1 MTNAE
6 KYKQEIKEIVK
17 PNEQAETVLAY
28 NIKTN
33 KLARCGRTYCGDCL
47 FAKTNYT
54 KKNGSDNC
62 TKNCKDWLQSECK
75 EDSEYEEDTER
86 NTINDEP
93 NESKDIG
100 EARKVKQLLFVEDGS
115 VDMFELYSQ
124 LSGNPEIAII
134 VYRKNSRT
142 PVLANLEKEK

>member
-6 KYKQEIKEIVK
+6 KYKQEIDKIVK
-17 PNEQAETVLAY
+17 PNEQAKSVLAY

-33 KLARCGRTYCGDCL
+33 KLARCLARYGITSCADCL
-47 FAKTNYT
+47 FFSANN
-54 KKNGSDNC
+54 KNKSISTC
-62 TKNCKDWLQSECK
+62 TDACEDWLQSEYGEQSTEK
-75 EDSEYEEDTER
+75 DTISE
-86 NTINDEP
+86 EP
-93 NESKDIG
+93 NESEDIS

>member
-6 KYKQEIKEIVK
+6 KYKQEIDKIV
-17 PNEQAETVLAY
+17 VLAY

-33 KLARCGRTYCGDCL
+33 KLAKCGRTYCGDCL

-54 KKNGSDNC
+54 KKNASDNC
-62 TKNCKDWLQSECK
+62 TKNCKDWLQSE
-75 EDSEYEEDTER
+75 YAEDTEK
-86 NTINDEP
+86 TINDEP

-115 VDMFELYSQ
+115 ADMFNLYSQ

>member
-6 KYKQEIKEIVK
+6 KYKKEIEKIVK
-17 PNEQAETVLAY
+17 PDEHAECVLAY

-33 KLARCGRTYCGDCL
+33 KLERCGVTSCADCL
-47 FAKTNYT
+47 FFLANN
-54 KKNGSDNC
+54 KNKSPFFHCTDNC
-62 TKNCKDWLQSECK
+62 EDWLQSEYGEQSTEK
-75 EDSEYEEDTER
+75 DTISE
-86 NTINDEP
+86 EP
-93 NESKDIG
+93 NESEDIG
-100 EARKVKQLLFVEDGS
+100 EARKVKKLLFVEDGS
-115 VDMFELYSQ
+115 VDIFDLHSQ

>member
-6 KYKQEIKEIVK
+6 KYKKEIDKLVR
-17 PNEQAETVLAY
+17 PNEQAKRVLAYLAY

-33 KLARCGRTYCGDCL
+33 ELTRCGAIGDCGDCL
-47 FAKTNYT
+47 FSIRNNKDKVAT
-54 KKNGSDNC
+54 C
-62 TKNCKDWLQSECK
+62 TENCKNWLQSK
-75 EDSEYEEDTER
+75 YEEDTEKD
-86 NTINDEP
+86 TISEEP

-115 VDMFELYSQ
+115 VDMFNLYSQ

-142 PVLANLEKEK
+142 PVLANLEDEK

>member
-6 KYKQEIKEIVK
+6 KYKQEIDKLVK
-17 PNEQAETVLAY
+17 PNEKAKRVLAY

-33 KLARCGRTYCGDCL
+33 KLARCSCTYCGDCL
-47 FAKTNYT
+47 FKTSNCA
-54 KKNGSDNC
+54 DNC
-62 TKNCKDWLQSECK
+62 EAWLQSE
-75 EDSEYEEDTER
+75 YGEDTER

>member
-33 KLARCGRTYCGDCL
+33 K
-47 FAKTNYT
+47 
-54 KKNGSDNC
+54 
-62 TKNCKDWLQSECK
+62 
-75 EDSEYEEDTER
+75 
-86 NTINDEP
+86 
-93 NESKDIG
+93 
-100 EARKVKQLLFVEDGS
+100 KVKQLLFVEDGS
-115 VDMFELYSQ
+115 ADMFNLYSQ

-142 PVLANLEKEK
+142 PVLANLEDEK